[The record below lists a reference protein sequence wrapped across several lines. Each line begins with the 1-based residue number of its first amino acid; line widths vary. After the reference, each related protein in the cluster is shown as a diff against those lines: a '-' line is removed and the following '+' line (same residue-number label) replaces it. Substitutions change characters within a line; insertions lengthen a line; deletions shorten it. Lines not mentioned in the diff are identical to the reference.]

1 MASLPI
7 PSPASQALSQ
17 QLANLIQQ
25 KIKDNNGWIDF
36 ATFMRMALYTPSLG
50 YYSGGATKFGQG
62 GNFVTA
68 PEISPLFA
76 KTLALQ
82 YAQLQA
88 NIHAASRAGVLK
100 PNILELGAGT
110 GKLAAD
116 LLLELQELN
125 SLPSQYFILEVSDY
139 LRQIQRETCLAKLP
153 TKLFEKLVWL
163 ETLPKT
169 FSGLILANE
178 VLDAI
183 PVHIL
188 HKTPEG
194 WRERGVA
201 FEHDFV
207 WKDNDLTQPNLAE
220 NLAQYLPQD
229 LPENY
234 ITEVCPAAFALVY
247 SLVEMLETGVI
258 LLIDYG
264 FGAAEYYHPQRNAG
278 TLMCHYQHY
287 AHDNPLINVGLQ
299 DITAHV
305 NFSQIARVS
314 DMPCEATSMRP
325 AGYVNQAQFL
335 INCGILTIL
344 QRHSPE
350 DVAYIKLAA
359 AAQKLMSPAEMGE
372 LFKVIGFTKNLDAP
386 LLGFKSGD
394 KTHTL

>member
-7 PSPASQALSQ
+7 PSPTAQALSQ
-17 QLANLIQQ
+17 QLSQLIQQ
-25 KIKDNNGWIDF
+25 KIKENNGWVDF
-36 ATFMRMALYTPSLG
+36 ATFMQMALYTPGLG
-50 YYSGGATKFGQG
+50 YYSGGAKKFGDYIKG
-62 GNFVTA
+62 GGDFVTA

-76 KTLALQ
+76 KTIALQ
-82 YAQLQA
+82 AAQVLG
-88 NIHAASRAGVLK
+88 SRAG
-100 PNILELGAGT
+100 NILELGAGT

-116 LLLELQELN
+116 LLLELQELEQ
-125 SLPSQYFILEVSDY
+125 LPSQYFILEVSAY
-139 LRQIQRETCLAKLP
+139 LRQVQRETCLAKLP
-153 TKLFEKLVWL
+153 TALFEKLVWL

-169 FSGLILANE
+169 FSGLVLGNE

-194 WRERGVA
+194 WRECGVA
-201 FEHDFV
+201 FEDDFV
-207 WKDNDLTQPNLAE
+207 WKDNDLAQPNLAE
-220 NLAQYLPQD
+220 NLPND
-229 LPENY
+229 LPLNY
-234 ITEVCPAAFALVY
+234 ITEVCPAASALVS
-247 SLVEMLETGVI
+247 SLVEMLEMGAI

-264 FGAAEYYHPQRNAG
+264 FSAREYYHLQRNQG

-287 AHDNPLINVGLQ
+287 AHTNPLINVGLQ

-305 NFSQIARVS
+305 NFTQIAHACKPIPMRV
-314 DMPCEATSMRP
+314 
-325 AGYVNQAQFL
+325 AGYVSQAQFL
-335 INCGILTIL
+335 INCGILDIL

-350 DVAYIKLAA
+350 DIAYIKLAA

-372 LFKVIGFTKNLDAP
+372 LFKVIGFAKNLDAP